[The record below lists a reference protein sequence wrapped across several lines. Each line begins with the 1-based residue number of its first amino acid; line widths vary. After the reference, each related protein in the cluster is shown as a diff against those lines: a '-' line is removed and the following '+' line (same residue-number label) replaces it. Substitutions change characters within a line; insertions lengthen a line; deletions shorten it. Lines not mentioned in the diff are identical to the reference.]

1 MRYRRRQ
8 RVYVVMG
15 NLSTHWTSDIRQW
28 ATDNRVELVPT
39 PTYASYLNRIE
50 CHFAA
55 IGEFVIKN
63 ADYPDWATLQK
74 AMADYICLRNRTH
87 GGGPIATV
95 EARHA
100 RRLTDAL
107 SGAT

>member
-8 RVYVVMG
+8 RVYVVMD

-63 ADYPDWATLQK
+63 ADYPDRATLQK

-95 EARHA
+95 EARHRVA
-100 RRLTDAL
+100 
-107 SGAT
+107 